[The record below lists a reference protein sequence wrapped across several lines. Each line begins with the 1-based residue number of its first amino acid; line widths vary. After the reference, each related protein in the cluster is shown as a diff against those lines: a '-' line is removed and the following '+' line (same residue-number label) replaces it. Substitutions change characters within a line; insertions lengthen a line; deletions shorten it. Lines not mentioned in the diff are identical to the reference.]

1 MLMTIFNASY
11 VHTLVDIGSYGSNN
25 DSGVFRNSSM
35 GKGFFKNLMNLL
47 DPEVISSDR
56 SRKELPSYIAE
67 NFSTTTVTFR
77 ALSWKKIYVFVWSFF
92 SSFIFIMSNVSEY
105 NVHYYRKK
113 YSVEDAIF
121 NCRLSRAR
129 LVIENSFGILAA

>member
-1 MLMTIFNASY
+1 MTIFNASY

-25 DSGVFRNSSM
+25 DSRVFRNLSM

-47 DPEVISSDR
+47 DPEVISNDR
-56 SRKELPSYIAE
+56 SRKELRSYIAE
-67 NFSTTTVTFR
+67 NFSTTTVAFR
-77 ALSWKKIYVFVWSFF
+77 ALSWKKNYVFVWSFF

-121 NCRLSRAR
+121 NCHLSRAR

>member
-1 MLMTIFNASY
+1 MTIFNASY

-47 DPEVISSDR
+47 DPEIISNDR
-56 SRKELPSYIAE
+56 SRKELRSYIAE
-67 NFSTTTVTFR
+67 NFSTTTVAFR
-77 ALSWKKIYVFVWSFF
+77 DLSWKKISVFVWSFF
-92 SSFIFIMSNVSEY
+92 SSFIFIMPNVSEY
-105 NVHYYRKK
+105 NIHYYRKK

-121 NCRLSRAR
+121 NCRLSRTR
-129 LVIENSFGILAA
+129 LVTENSFGILAA